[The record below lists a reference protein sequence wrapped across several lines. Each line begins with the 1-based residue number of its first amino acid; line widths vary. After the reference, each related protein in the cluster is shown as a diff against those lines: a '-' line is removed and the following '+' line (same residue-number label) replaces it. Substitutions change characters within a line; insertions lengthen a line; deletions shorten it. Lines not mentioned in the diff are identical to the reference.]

1 MDISYPSPLKF
12 VMLENMTETTRQPTT
27 EQHIATSSNQL
38 NKLRA
43 AVLGANDGI
52 VSTAGIILGVAG
64 AAASKETILIAGV
77 AGMVA
82 GALSMAAGEFV
93 SVSSQRDSEKAF
105 LEKSRNQREL
115 GDTSNSEELVQVY
128 VEKGISKKTAALVVS
143 ELHKKQLVDI
153 ELEKESGIDPD
164 DISSP
169 WAAAVASASS
179 FVVGALVP
187 LAAVALAP
195 DSLRIWATVIAVI
208 LSLILAGT
216 LSARAGQANK
226 QRAALRIVV
235 WGIGAMVITYAI
247 GHLVGISL

>member
-1 MDISYPSPLKF
+1 
-12 VMLENMTETTRQPTT
+12 MTEKTT
-27 EQHIATSSNQL
+27 QHIATSNNQL

-64 AAASKETILIAGV
+64 AASSKEAILIAGV

-93 SVSSQRDSEKAF
+93 SVSSQRDSEKSF
-105 LEKSRNQREL
+105 LESRRNHISKNH
-115 GDTSNSEELVQVY
+115 DSIAEELVEIY
-128 VEKGISKKTAALVVS
+128 RAKGFSKSTAIKAAD
-143 ELHKKQLVDI
+143 ELKAKGFLSREV
-153 ELEKESGIDPD
+153 EKESGIDPD

-169 WAAAVASASS
+169 WAATIASASS
-179 FVVGALVP
+179 FVVGAIIP

-195 DSLRIWATVIAVI
+195 ESFRLQATVIAVI
-208 LSLILAGT
+208 ISLIAAGA

-226 QRAALRIVV
+226 QRAALRIVI
-235 WGIGAMVITYAI
+235 WGIGAMIITYAI
-247 GHLVGISL
+247 GHFVGISL

>member
-1 MDISYPSPLKF
+1 MNDKSQKQAA
-12 VMLENMTETTRQPTT
+12 T
-27 EQHIATSSNQL
+27 HIATSSNEL

-52 VSTAGIILGVAG
+52 VSTAGIVLGVAG
-64 AAASKETILIAGV
+64 ATASKETILIAGV

-105 LEKSRNQREL
+105 LHSRL
-115 GDTSNSEELVQVY
+115 
-128 VEKGISKKTAALVVS
+128 KHISKDHDSMVDELIEVYQAKGFSKTTATKAAA
-143 ELHKKQLVDI
+143 ELKAKGFLGR

-169 WAAAVASASS
+169 WAAAIASASS
-179 FVVGALVP
+179 FVVGALIP
-187 LAAVALAP
+187 LLAVWLSP
-195 DSLRIWATVIAVI
+195 DSFRLEATVIAVVI
-208 LSLILAGT
+208 SLIAAGT

-226 QRAALRIVV
+226 TRAALRIVV
-235 WGIGAMVITYAI
+235 WGIGAMAITYAI